1 MAPKATRANGESFR
15 PRAGVVRLPVLAAVD
30 PEAVRL
36 RVAVRALVRRFSLS
50 ERADTACCG
59 LTVAQ
64 AATLEALA
72 GEPLRLGALGQRL
85 GIAPS
90 TLTRN
95 LTRLE
100 EAALVE
106 RESDPGDARAAR
118 VALTEAGREAARGV
132 ERQEQ
137 AFARDVLDRLPA
149 ERRATALEALE
160 ALLGAVREATEACC
174 PGAFDH
180 LMKETGGDAQVA
192 SE

>member
-1 MAPKATRANGESFR
+1 
-15 PRAGVVRLPVLAAVD
+15 VLAAFD
-30 PEAVRL
+30 PEAIRL
-36 RVAVRALVRRFSLS
+36 RAAVRALVRRFSIS

-72 GEPLRLGALGQRL
+72 GAPLRLGALGQRL
-85 GIAPS
+85 GIAAS
-90 TLTRN
+90 TLSRN
-95 LTRLE
+95 LARLE
-100 EAALVE
+100 AAGLVE

-118 VALTEAGREAARGV
+118 VALTQAGREAARGV

-149 ERRATALEALE
+149 EHRTAALESLE
-160 ALLGAVREATEACC
+160 SLLGAVREATEACC

-180 LMKETGGDAQVA
+180 LMKETWGAVRGAG
-192 SE
+192 E

>member
-1 MAPKATRANGESFR
+1 VAAKATKATRATGESFR
-15 PRAGVVRLPVLAAVD
+15 PRAGAVRLPVLTAVD
-30 PEAVRL
+30 PEAVRM
-36 RVAVRALVRRFSLS
+36 RAAVRVLVRRFSLS

-95 LTRLE
+95 LARLE
-100 EAALVE
+100 EAGLVE
-106 RESDPGDARAAR
+106 RESDPSDAR
-118 VALTEAGREAARGV
+118 AARGV

-137 AFARDVLDRLPA
+137 AFAREVLDRLPA
-149 ERRATALEALE
+149 ERRASALEALE
-160 ALLGAVREATEACC
+160 SLLAAVREATEACC

-180 LMKETGGDAQVA
+180 LMKETWGEVQGAG
-192 SE
+192 E